1 MYFCQVVFVFRH
13 VCSVCFFVLCI
24 MCVCFQFKRCFDG
37 LLLFMMLPFLLL
49 EQHPSQRQ
57 PSTSQI
63 ELEDFQTAQVDPR
76 ASNVTCAVLLYFC
89 LSLRLPSLSLSSS
102 LSPSLSLSLLL
113 SLFFLYYIYISY
125 ISSFTVHG
133 CVFSVFVILLLLL
146 LSSFKFDRFQL
157 RIHFFPVYWIGVFY
171 LYSSPVACSRN
182 AQSRLRL
189 GYNKY
194 IQIQQFQVCPIPRFR
209 AFDLS
214 CDRS

>member
-13 VCSVCFFVLCI
+13 VCSVCFFVLCK
-24 MCVCFQFKRCFDG
+24 MCVCSQFKRCFDG

-57 PSTSQI
+57 PSTSQT

-76 ASNVTCAVLLYFC
+76 ASNVTCAVLLCFR

-102 LSPSLSLSLLL
+102 SSLSL
-113 SLFFLYYIYISY
+113 SLFFLYYIYIRY

-157 RIHFFPVYWIGVFY
+157 RIHFFPIYWIVVFY
-171 LYSSPVACSRN
+171 LYSSPVACSRK

-194 IQIQQFQVCPIPRFR
+194 NNSKI
-209 AFDLS
+209 
-214 CDRS
+214 

>member
-1 MYFCQVVFVFRH
+1 MYICQVVFVFRH

-24 MCVCFQFKRCFDG
+24 MCVCSQFKRCFDG

-57 PSTSQI
+57 PSTSQT
-63 ELEDFQTAQVDPR
+63 ELADFQTAQVDPR

-89 LSLRLPSLSLSSS
+89 LSLRLPSLSLSLSSS
-102 LSPSLSLSLLL
+102 LSLSLLLSLLL

-157 RIHFFPVYWIGVFY
+157 RIHFFPVYWIGVFSISI
-171 LYSSPVACSRN
+171 LPLWLVQEKRKA
-182 AQSRLRL
+182 
-189 GYNKY
+189 
-194 IQIQQFQVCPIPRFR
+194 VCDLETTNTTIPG
-209 AFDLS
+209 LS
-214 CDRS
+214 NSKI